1 MSPTGNRREFTIVRE
16 ASVKD
21 GRYKELVLQR
31 LHFDD
36 GAVQLR
42 FGYYVISK
50 KKGFE
55 GKRIWGRSALMLD
68 QSQLDELLLQ
78 AADWAK

>member
-1 MSPTGNRREFTIVRE
+1 MPRATPPAPSGERRGAIVSPTGNRREFTIVRE
-16 ASVKD
+16 ALVKD

-42 FGYYVISK
+42 F
-50 KKGFE
+50 
-55 GKRIWGRSALMLD
+55 ALLRG
-68 QSQLDELLLQ
+68 
-78 AADWAK
+78 